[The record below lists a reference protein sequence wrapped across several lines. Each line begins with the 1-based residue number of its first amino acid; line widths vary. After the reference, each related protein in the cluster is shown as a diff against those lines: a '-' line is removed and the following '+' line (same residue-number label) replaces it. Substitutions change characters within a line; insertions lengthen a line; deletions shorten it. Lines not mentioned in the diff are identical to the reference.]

1 MIASIRLLAVLVLTL
16 ALLAGLPFRCE
27 AQSPHPLKHG
37 RWAQSHAVL
46 RNLDG
51 TTDFIDF
58 CFGQGTFDAPISL
71 DRDGR
76 FDQEG
81 YFGIYIPVP
90 ETPTFRVRYVGQV
103 RSGTIAL
110 TIITLDEAHPLLR
123 SYVLRNKAVRSHRPC
138 PEDDEA
144 AKDASGTSR
153 PPPN

>member
-1 MIASIRLLAVLVLTL
+1 MNISIRLLAVLVLTL
-16 ALLAGLPFRCE
+16 ALPASIPVRCQ
-27 AQSPHPLKHG
+27 AQSSGLLKQG

-58 CFGQGTFDAPISL
+58 CFGQGTFDVPISL
-71 DRDGR
+71 DHDGR

-81 YFGIYIPVP
+81 SFGIYIPVP

-144 AKDASGTSR
+144 SR